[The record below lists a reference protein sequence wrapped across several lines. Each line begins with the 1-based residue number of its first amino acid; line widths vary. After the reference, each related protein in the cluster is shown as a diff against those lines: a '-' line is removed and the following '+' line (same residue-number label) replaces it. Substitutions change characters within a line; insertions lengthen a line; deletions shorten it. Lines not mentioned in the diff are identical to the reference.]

1 MVSGMQAVFQAFNGF
16 APRGTIKGMPLSFDF
31 GGAVASYLVD
41 LTTAENFSQLEFVQ
55 QIWVDN
61 ADNDAELTIT
71 SEITGQRIIVPP
83 NSQGVF
89 PFIEPNPQKFTVA
102 TAVAEELE
110 VHLILL
116 NVPMPDFVWNVQGA
130 GGSSSPFVTG
140 SYTDYSGTIAVGG
153 TSQAAIA
160 ANANRKKVI
169 IQNPSTENEVLYVN
183 FGAAAGAGDSFE
195 ILPGGSYTEGGA
207 QVSTQEIQVNAAT
220 GGHVFVAKE
229 M

>member
-1 MVSGMQAVFQAFNGF
+1 MAGLAGMRAAWQTFNGF
-16 APRGTIKGMPLSFDF
+16 APRGVPKGMPLTFDF
-31 GGAVASYLVD
+31 ASAASYEID
-41 LTTAENFSQLEFVQ
+41 LSTSEVFQQLEFAQ
-55 QIWVDN
+55 QVWVDN

-71 SEITGQRIIVPP
+71 FATTGQRIIVPP

-89 PFIEPNPQKFTVA
+89 PVIEPLQQKFTIA
-102 TAVAEELE
+102 TISAEELE
-110 VHLILL
+110 VALILL

-130 GGSSSPFVTG
+130 GGRPFVTG
-140 SYTDYSGTIAVGG
+140 SYTDHSGTIAVGG
-153 TSQAAIA
+153 TSQVAIA
-160 ANANRKKVI
+160 ANISRKKVI
-169 IQNPSTENEVLYVN
+169 IQNPITESEVLYVN

-195 ILPGGSYTEGGA
+195 ILPGGSYTEDGP